1 MNHRACDILSLGDA
15 FFQAMAYDPKRD
27 EIYYAFRSSTVKESI
42 NRFKRTDGSQGVDSD
57 TAVYSGVF
65 YE

>member
-1 MNHRACDILSLGDA
+1 
-15 FFQAMAYDPKRD
+15 MAYDPKRD

-42 NRFKRTDGSQGVDSD
+42 NRFKRIDGSQGVDSD

>member
-1 MNHRACDILSLGDA
+1 MPC
-15 FFQAMAYDPKRD
+15 QAMAYDPKRD

-42 NRFKRTDGSQGVDSD
+42 NRFKRIDGSQGVDSD